1 MFLAC
6 GHALMPMEVFLMLN
20 FIQNT
25 DEEPFKLEASGEN
38 GNAKSVIF
46 TFNLYENVFRFLL
59 FHTPNT

>member
-1 MFLAC
+1 
-6 GHALMPMEVFLMLN
+6 MPMEVFLMLN

-59 FHTPNT
+59 FHIPNT